1 MALCPR
7 RQGLVAGVP
16 VDQKR
21 EVVPS
26 EVDRRGALRRALAPE
41 GLMAV
46 AGEQSFQVFLASR
59 GLIGACAL
67 LPGRN
72 ADAPGPRHRRV
83 GAVVGALFVAALL
96 LATPACF
103 LHLPFRHHAKEGPP
117 PPAAGQSNTEEAKT
131 EGAKTEEAKTQET
144 PTPKKGT
151 SKSKNIAK
159 EEPTEAAEGAPAASP
174 TGFIGFEQFQLSHSH
189 VGTVIIADTDVGYTF
204 NEHISGDFG
213 LPVLFTRSKFSPVS
227 TKDYQWYAL
236 FGAPYIDIRYT
247 GVHNGWKYTSVL
259 TGTIPVS
266 NEDQIYTTGRPG
278 VDLYTHAERGK
289 IEGVTPF
296 INIGLSN
303 GAIDRFIMPRPYSEA
318 RPYQTLGALADGEV
332 GAEYKI
338 DYGPAK
344 GVGIGMSYYGLEP
357 VGPQKV
363 FSRLV
368 VPYSSLAS
376 TTYQFGEHYRYW
388 DTTFET
394 NKPIQAE
401 GSQALTG
408 LATGSYDGCTVTN
421 TVITC
426 KALSSIA
433 RDNGY
438 SGWIDVS
445 LPRWSFVTLQLG
457 YVHSIHYALDTYTV
471 TLSFDA
477 KRLART
483 LLSPR

>member
-1 MALCPR
+1 M
-7 RQGLVAGVP
+7 
-16 VDQKR
+16 
-21 EVVPS
+21 
-26 EVDRRGALRRALAPE
+26 
-41 GLMAV
+41 
-46 AGEQSFQVFLASR
+46 
-59 GLIGACAL
+59 GACFL
-67 LPGRN
+67 LPARE
-72 ADAPGPRHRRV
+72 ADAPRSARRES
-83 GAVVGALFVAALL
+83 GAVLGALFFAALL
-96 LATPACF
+96 LSASACS
-103 LHLPFRHHAKEGPP
+103 HLPFRHSANQGPP
-117 PPAAGQSNTEEAKT
+117 PPSADQSKT
-131 EGAKTEEAKTQET
+131 EGTS
-144 PTPKKGT
+144 T
-151 SKSKNIAK
+151 SKNVSK
-159 EEPTEAAEGAPAASP
+159 EEPTEQPAESAPEASP
-174 TGFIGFEQFQLSHSH
+174 TGFIGFEQFQFSHSH
-189 VGTVIIADTDVGYTF
+189 LASVLIMDTDVGYAF

-213 LPVLFTRSKFSPVS
+213 LPVLFTRSPFSPVS
-227 TKDYQWYAL
+227 TKDYSWYAL
-236 FGAPYIDIRYT
+236 FGAPYLDIRYT
-247 GVHNGWKYTSVL
+247 NVHQGWKYTTVL

-289 IEGVTPF
+289 ISGVTPF

-303 GAIDRFIMPRPYSEA
+303 GAVDRFIMPRPYTEA
-318 RPYQTLGALADGEV
+318 RPYETLGALADGEF

-344 GVGIGMSYYGLEP
+344 GVGIGASYYGLEP
-357 VGPQKV
+357 FGPQKV
-363 FSRLV
+363 FSRIV
-368 VPYSSLAS
+368 VPYSALAS

-438 SGWIDVS
+438 SGWIDVN
-445 LPRWSFVTLQLG
+445 LPRWSFATLQLG

-471 TLSFDA
+471 TISFDA
-477 KRLART
+477 KKLART